1 MMRRSHNS
9 RELVPGE
16 ATVAGWVNT
25 IRDLGNVKFI
35 VLRDFYGIIQVTLKK
50 GTVSEDLLRVAD
62 ELGPEDVVVVRG
74 EAVARRNAPGGIEL
88 IPQTIDVQSKSERTL
103 PLDLSGKIE
112 SNLDV
117 RLDWRVLDLRRP
129 ENAAIFRIE
138 NKVVEAIQLHLAG
151 EKFIQVFTPCLL
163 GTASESGA
171 EVFPVVYFEREAYLR
186 QDPQLHRQL
195 VIASGFDKIF
205 DLGPNWRAEP
215 SHTPRHLCE
224 HRAVAAEFA
233 FMVDESDMM
242 RAEEAL
248 VVAVFK
254 KVTAE
259 CEDDLKRLG
268 KSLDQPKTPFP
279 ELRFPEVYEILSHMG
294 KDFAVGEDYD
304 RESEQLLASY
314 VKKEYDSEFFFVNRF
329 PFRVKPFYVMRVDDD
344 PMWTRSVDL
353 VYKGLEQSSG
363 GQREHRYEKIVS
375 QIREKGM
382 MPENLEWF
390 TKFFR
395 YGVPPHGGFCL
406 GIERLVMQMLDLGNI
421 REATL
426 FPRAPERLLP

>member
-1 MMRRSHNS
+1 MRRSHNS

-16 ATVAGWVNT
+16 ATVAGWINT

-35 VLRDFYGIIQVTLKK
+35 ILRDFYGIIQVTLKK

-344 PMWTRSVDL
+344 PMWARSVDL

>member
-1 MMRRSHNS
+1 MRRSHTS

-16 ATVAGWVNT
+16 ATVAGWVST

-35 VLRDFYGIIQVTLKK
+35 ILRDFYGIIQVTLKK
-50 GTVSEDLLRVAD
+50 GTVSEDLLRVVD
-62 ELGPEDVVVVRG
+62 ELGPEDVIVVKG
-74 EAVARRNAPGGIEL
+74 EAVSRRNAPGGIEL

-103 PLDLSGKIE
+103 PLDFSGKTE

-138 NKVVEAIQLHLAG
+138 NKVVEAMQLHLAR
-151 EKFIQVFTPCLL
+151 EKFTQVFTPCLL

-248 VVAVFK
+248 VAAVFK
-254 KVTAE
+254 KVTVE

-279 ELRFPEVYEILSHMG
+279 ELRFPEVYEILSEMG

-314 VKKEYDSEFFFVNRF
+314 VKKEYDSDFFFVNRF
-329 PFRVKPFYVMRVDDD
+329 PFAVKPFYVMRVDDD
-344 PMWTRSVDL
+344 PSWARSVDL

-363 GQREHRYEKIVS
+363 GQREHRYEKIMS

-395 YGVPPHGGFCL
+395 YGVPPHGGYCL

>member
-1 MMRRSHNS
+1 MRRSHNS